1 MGWKKLKR
9 IFWHPTI
16 SVGIRDPTICV
27 GIRDPTISV
36 GTVPLPL
43 RNKVPQKTIPKKS
56 KVGQMSCRSAKQMK
70 KIYKVQIKTTI
81 HRKKL
86 IIIHNKKY
94 TIAINY
100 KS

>member
-1 MGWKKLKR
+1 MGWKKLKRLNR

-56 KVGQMSCRSAKQMK
+56 KVG
-70 KIYKVQIKTTI
+70 
-81 HRKKL
+81 
-86 IIIHNKKY
+86 
-94 TIAINY
+94 
-100 KS
+100 